1 MMRPPQGILPQLK
14 TPSDMSSGVRTPKR
28 IRTGAKIH
36 QEITAKA
43 AEVAAGQSQPAGALT
58 PLGAAMGC
66 RLDQVATHTSQQPL
80 TDTQTGLV
88 GMTEG
93 MTATGNCNAMVGST
107 GMTRTA
113 MLSLTGRA
121 GKLTGLRVPVEGA
134 TMGRVWPCHL
144 QSMGGWRR
152 EQVLATGSL
161 EVIMQLV
168 CRIPGQAGH

>member
-1 MMRPPQGILPQLK
+1 MQPLQGILAQLK
-14 TPSDMSSGVRTPKR
+14 TPSDMTSGIRPPRR
-28 IRTGAKIH
+28 IRTDAKIH
-36 QEITAKA
+36 QEISTAQA
-43 AEVAAGQSQPAGALT
+43 AEVAVGHSQPAGALT
-58 PLGAAMGC
+58 PLGPAMGC
-66 RLDQVATHTSQQPL
+66 RLDQVATHTLQQPL